1 MTDEQA
7 PVTTLTT
14 GEIAAGGPAVSQPE
28 PRRGRTVPEVAAL
41 VLFLVGEIVFFSIK
55 SPYFLDRDN
64 WFNILTA
71 IAIFGIIAAPATLLL
86 VAGQFDLSVGSGTA
100 FCGVIMAYVAGNQAG
115 SLGEATS
122 LGVFLVL
129 LAGLGI
135 GVINGFFVTVVGV
148 NALIT
153 TLGMLAVLRG
163 LAQVIAEGQT
173 LFLGTFS
180 GLGQGRIAA
189 APFDV
194 PVSAV
199 ILVGVLALFWFVM
212 RYTVYGRSMYAIGAN
227 PLAARLSGVRSKRL
241 IFLGFLLSGLCTA
254 IGGLILVS
262 EVGAAASGTAAL
274 GYELQVVTAVI
285 LGGASLAGGRGTI
298 LGTALGLLIIGVL
311 NNGLNLLSVD
321 AFWQQV
327 AQGTLLIA
335 AVSFDQLRIRVTAR

>member
-1 MTDEQA
+1 MADEQA
-7 PVTTLTT
+7 PVTTLAS
-14 GEIAAGGPAVSQPE
+14 GDAAAEGPAVAQPE
-28 PRRGRTVPEVAAL
+28 ARRGRRVPEVAAL

-55 SPYFLDRDN
+55 SPYFLERDN

-71 IAIFGIIAAPATLLL
+71 IAVVGVIAAPATLLL

-100 FCGVIMAYVAGNQAG
+100 FCGVIMAYIAGNQAG
-115 SLGEATS
+115 SLDKANW
-122 LGVFLVL
+122 LGVLLVL
-129 LAGLGI
+129 LAGLAI
-135 GVINGFFVTVVGV
+135 GTINGFFVTVVGV

-163 LAQVIAEGQT
+163 LSQVIASGQT
-173 LFLGTFS
+173 LFLGSFS
-180 GLGQGRIAA
+180 GLGQGRVAA
-189 APFDV
+189 APFDI
-194 PVSAV
+194 PISAI
-199 ILVGVLALFWFVM
+199 ILVCVLAIFWFAM
-212 RYTVYGRSMYAIGAN
+212 RYTVYGRSMYAIGSN
-227 PLAARLSGVRSKRL
+227 PVAARLSGVRSRRL
-241 IFLGFLLSGLCTA
+241 IYIGFLLSGLCTA
-254 IGGLILVS
+254 IGGLMLVS

-335 AVSFDQLRIRVTAR
+335 AVSFDQLRIRFTGE

>member
-1 MTDEQA
+1 VESDVTPATGQA
-7 PVTTLTT
+7 ATAETT
-14 GEIAAGGPAVSQPE
+14 
-28 PRRGRTVPEVAAL
+28 RRRRFSVPEAAAL
-41 VLFLVGEIVFFSIK
+41 VLFLTAELVFFGIK
-55 SPYFLDRDN
+55 SPYFFEREN

-71 IAIFGIIAAPATLLL
+71 ITIYGVLAAPATLLL

-100 FCGVIMAYVAGNQAG
+100 FIAVMMAYISGTQPP
-115 SLGEATS
+115 SLGHSAF
-122 LGVFLVL
+122 LGVLV
-129 LAGLGI
+129 AVGCGIGI

-163 LAQVIAEGQT
+163 FAQVTASGQT
-173 LFLGTFS
+173 VLLGKFS

-194 PVSAV
+194 PVAAV
-199 ILVGVLALFWFVM
+199 ILVGVLLLFWAVM

-227 PLAARLSGVRSKRL
+227 PVAARLTGIRSKRL
-241 IFLGFLLSGLCTA
+241 IFFGFVLSGLA
-254 IGGLILVS
+254 VALGGLVLVS
-262 EVGAAASGTAAL
+262 EVGAAPPGTLAT

-298 LGTALGLLIIGVL
+298 VGTILGLLIIGVL

-327 AQGTLLIA
+327 ASGALLIA
-335 AVSFDQLRIRVTAR
+335 AVSFDQLRIRLTAR

>member
-1 MTDEQA
+1 
-7 PVTTLTT
+7 VTADVPPAT
-14 GEIAAGGPAVSQPE
+14 GLAAVGE
-28 PRRGRTVPEVAAL
+28 PTRRRGFAVPAGAL
-41 VLFLVGEIVFFSIK
+41 ILFLAAELVFFGIK
-55 SPYFLDRDN
+55 SPYFFERGN

-71 IAIFGIIAAPATLLL
+71 IAIYGVLAAPATLLL
-86 VAGQFDLSVGSGTA
+86 VAGQFDLSVGSGVAFTA
-100 FCGVIMAYVAGNQAG
+100 VMMAYISGNQPP
-115 SLGEATS
+115 SLGHPLW
-122 LGVFLVL
+122 LGVL
-129 LAGLGI
+129 LAVACGI
-135 GVINGFFVTVVGV
+135 GIGFVNGFFVTVIGV

-163 LAQVIAEGQT
+163 LAQVLAGGQT
-173 LFLGTFS
+173 VLLDSFS
-180 GLGQGRIAA
+180 SLGQGRIAG

-194 PVSAV
+194 PVAAV

-227 PLAARLSGVRSKRL
+227 PVAARLTGIRSRRL
-241 IFLGFLLSGLCTA
+241 IFLGFVLSGLA
-254 IGGLILVS
+254 IALGGLILVS
-262 EVGAAASGTAAL
+262 EVGAAPSGTLGA

-327 AQGTLLIA
+327 AQGALLIA
-335 AVSFDQLRIRVTAR
+335 AVSFDQLRIRLTTR